1 MIMKFLKSMLFIAL
15 IGIVLIS
22 CKESNKT
29 QYKTD
34 TENLNSDELAVNLKK
49 VSLDI
54 EGMTCEIGCAR
65 TIQSK
70 LSKIE
75 GVKIA
80 NVNFDEKK
88 GYVEFDANKISER
101 KIISIVQGIAG
112 GDLYKV
118 TDTKQIEITSEE

>member
-1 MIMKFLKSMLFIAL
+1 MKFLKAMLFIAL
-15 IGIVLIS
+15 MGIVLIS

-34 TENLNSDELAVNLKK
+34 TENVNPDELAVNLKK

-70 LSKIE
+70 LSKVE